1 MLRLR
6 LRTPDGKSHTISLAA
21 DATVGTL
28 YAEAASVSGLGRCEL
43 LAGFPPALIAEADM
57 DAPAACVV
65 RSGDSVLARAAAAAP
80 APTAAATAAAVP
92 PPSSPAPAVGAAA
105 PSPLPAG
112 GWACPVCTL
121 ANASGAARCVACD
134 SPAPAGASTG
144 AAAAGAAAAAPS
156 PLPAGGWV
164 CPVCTLAN
172 ESGAARCVACDS
184 PAPAGAGGAGAGGR
198 GCGGG
203 GGGGGDEY
211 GVATLIPQPDDN
223 SCLFHAACH
232 ALCPAGVGAAALR
245 QRVAEAV
252 RRNDGGRWDAAT
264 LGKPRAAYV
273 AFISD
278 PLRWGGQVE
287 LAILSAELR
296 AEIASVDV
304 MTGRFDVFGA
314 GEGHAR
320 RAYLMFSGIHF
331 DAVGFGPGGR
341 VATVSP
347 PADAAAE
354 AAVRALAASRKAGG
368 HFTDQNTMKL
378 RCKTCGFVANGD
390 LEARAHAGGMG
401 HTEFG
406 QF

>member
-1 MLRLR
+1 MAALRLR
-6 LRTPDGKSHTISLAA
+6 LRTPDGKSHTITLAA
-21 DATVGTL
+21 DATVGAL
-28 YAEAASVSGLGRCEL
+28 YAEAASVSGLARCEL
-43 LAGFPPALIAEADM
+43 LAGFPPALITEADM
-57 DAPAACVV
+57 SAPATCVV
-65 RSGDSVLARAAAAAP
+65 RSGDSVLARAAA
-80 APTAAATAAAVP
+80 PTAAAVAVSP
-92 PPSSPAPAVGAAA
+92 PGSPAPAAGAAAPSPLPAGGWTCPVCTLANANGAARCVACDSPAPAGAGAGAAAAGAAAAA

-121 ANASGAARCVACD
+121 ANA
-134 SPAPAGASTG
+134 
-144 AAAAGAAAAAPS
+144 
-156 PLPAGGWV
+156 
-164 CPVCTLAN
+164 N
-172 ESGAARCVACDS
+172 GAARCVACDS
-184 PAPAGAGGAGAGGR
+184 PAPAGAGGAGAGA
-198 GCGGG
+198 GGG
-203 GGGGGDEY
+203 GRGGGGAGGGGEY
-211 GVATLIPQPDDN
+211 GAATLIPQPDDN

-245 QRVAEAV
+245 RRVAEAV

-264 LGKPRAAYV
+264 LGKPRAEYV